1 MMMIIAAT
9 MIMLVVCHIR
19 KLLAY
24 DLIGWK
30 DWCSLFRFWCKRIPG
45 RMQVK
50 LKVTSFSSV
59 CEADFESY
67 LQLNLLER
75 GNMSKRELSVPRGLC
90 WRLLPGFLL
99 WTQAQHNFTFW
110 ESMVLFNTQWSY
122 PSRSPS
128 VRKNAEMGAGV
139 LDQIGT
145 TTMILLTVVKMIF
158 QVCVCLWLHW
168 TILWDWLSNRTLL
181 QVFTDM
187 RLIPVKLDFLP
198 GRQQMA
204 NVPASFRV

>member
-1 MMMIIAAT
+1 MKPPTSLCLSPICPAGCGANGQCVKPGTCICQVETTATTMMMMIIAAT

-99 WTQAQHNFTFW
+99 WTQAQHNFTF
-110 ESMVLFNTQWSY
+110 
-122 PSRSPS
+122 
-128 VRKNAEMGAGV
+128 
-139 LDQIGT
+139 
-145 TTMILLTVVKMIF
+145 
-158 QVCVCLWLHW
+158 
-168 TILWDWLSNRTLL
+168 
-181 QVFTDM
+181 
-187 RLIPVKLDFLP
+187 
-198 GRQQMA
+198 
-204 NVPASFRV
+204 